1 MAKKDKKPAKLPEK
15 SENMSH
21 EDRLLRELIAKE
33 MMTKIQARV
42 SKADPDVLKT
52 IKIMLDD
59 E

>member
-1 MAKKDKKPAKLPEK
+1 
-15 SENMSH
+15 
-21 EDRLLRELIAKE
+21 LLRELIAKE

-52 IKIMLDD
+52 IKLMLDD